1 MSNIPRNHL
10 IPFVFIFIGTYVASY
25 LFFILPLTMFSGVL
39 VIVSIVVA
47 IPALYSFY
55 RWTGWKNTLII
66 FLILSGF
73 VLFIEG
79 FGIITGIPYGQ
90 FYYSSLTGFK
100 LFGLVPWTLPFAFI
114 PLLFGI
120 MAVVTQYVQRP
131 WKIILLSGFL
141 LVVVDLVLDPIFVHL
156 GVWIWITPGIY
167 YGVPLS
173 NYIGWF
179 FTGLISAA
187 ILLVLLRWR
196 IGPSCQF
203 PIFVAIS
210 LILILGFWSGYTLWI
225 GLVIPFVVSLFLL
238 VFIIWS
244 FIKFWPIK

>member
-25 LFFILPLTMFSGVL
+25 LFFILPLTMFPGVL
-39 VIVSIVVA
+39 GIVSFVVA

-79 FGIITGIPYGQ
+79 FGIITGIPYGH
-90 FYYSSLTGFK
+90 FFYSSLSGFK
-100 LFGLVPWTLPFAFI
+100 IFGLVPWALPFAFI

-120 MAVVTQYVQRP
+120 MAVVTQYVQKP

-141 LVVVDLVLDPIFVHL
+141 LVVVDLVLDPVFVHL
-156 GVWIWITPGIY
+156 GIWIWITPGIY

-196 IGPSCQF
+196 IEPSCQF
-203 PIFVAIS
+203 PVFAAIS
-210 LILILGFWSGYTLWI
+210 LILILGFWSGYTLWT

-238 VFIIWS
+238 GLIIWS
-244 FIKFWPIK
+244 FIKFWPIE